1 MTYRSNPYTANIT
14 DCSMIIQEYILQQKG
29 VNVMIM
35 PPYGERQE
43 KLFIKALNVACA
55 HFNYWI
61 GQE

>member
-1 MTYRSNPYTANIT
+1 MTSRSKTIQANIT
-14 DCSMIIQEYILQQKG
+14 DCLMIIQEYIFEKKG
-29 VNVMIM
+29 VNVLIM

-43 KLFIKALNVACA
+43 KLFIKALNAACA